1 MVYLDSAATSQKPR
15 QVIEAI
21 NNYYVHH
28 NANVHRGVH
37 VLSDEST
44 QAWQDSRQIIAG
56 FFSAD
61 PSQLIL
67 TRNATESLNGVAYG
81 WADHNLEPEDVIA
94 VTHMEHHAN
103 FVVWQQ
109 AAKRNNA
116 RLHVLDIDEQGRLDL
131 EKAAAQLAHW
141 GQRLKLVALTHVSN
155 TTGVVNPVEEVIAVC
170 RRLEKKAGQP
180 IRVVVD
186 GAQSAPHLPVDFQSL
201 DVDFFV
207 FSGHKMLGP
216 MGVGGLLV
224 KHDLLTSGQL
234 RPWLFGGG
242 MISAVF
248 TDRTDFHPQPD
259 ERFTAGTPDVASAA
273 GLAAACRY
281 LQALGMDQVE
291 AWDRQ
296 LVSYA
301 LERLGELP
309 EIELIGP
316 TQARPGAVQLDR
328 VGSVAFLYRGVHAH
342 DVAQVLDSEG
352 VEVRSGHHCTMP
364 LHLKF
369 GWQATTRASFQVY
382 STKQDIDRLLD
393 GLSKVKQIFVGPRPA
408 VAP

>member
-1 MVYLDSAATSQKPR
+1 
-15 QVIEAI
+15 
-21 NNYYVHH
+21 
-28 NANVHRGVH
+28 
-37 VLSDEST
+37 
-44 QAWQDSRQIIAG
+44 
-56 FFSAD
+56 
-61 PSQLIL
+61 
-67 TRNATESLNGVAYG
+67 
-81 WADHNLEPEDVIA
+81 
-94 VTHMEHHAN
+94 
-103 FVVWQQ
+103 
-109 AAKRNNA
+109 
-116 RLHVLDIDEQGRLDL
+116 
-131 EKAAAQLAHW
+131 
-141 GQRLKLVALTHVSN
+141 
-155 TTGVVNPVEEVIAVC
+155 
-170 RRLEKKAGQP
+170 
-180 IRVVVD
+180 
-186 GAQSAPHLPVDFQSL
+186 
-201 DVDFFV
+201 
-207 FSGHKMLGP
+207 
-216 MGVGGLLV
+216 
-224 KHDLLTSGQL
+224 
-234 RPWLFGGG
+234 
-242 MISAVF
+242 
-248 TDRTDFHPQPD
+248 
-259 ERFTAGTPDVASAA
+259 
-273 GLAAACRY
+273 
-281 LQALGMDQVE
+281 MDQVE